1 MDTARSHTGRTT
13 TGKVE
18 RSVARLVARAAFAT
32 RNLHRATTGLGPRPG
47 LALGMR
53 DLRDASSE
61 RAVTPPGGGPSQAV
75 RLGRRETDLPTFIH
89 VFGDRCYAF
98 DPVIDPAWI
107 IDAGANVGYSATW
120 FATTYPRANVIAIE
134 PDEENFRMLVRNTAH
149 QANVVPLRA
158 ALSDEPGDALRRRP
172 RHRIVGH
179 PGATRRLTLV
189 GIASSHL
196 RPVPHRR
203 PAHLG
208 LRHRSHRPAQA
219 RHRRR

>member
-1 MDTARSHTGRTT
+1 M
-13 TGKVE
+13 
-18 RSVARLVARAAFAT
+18 
-32 RNLHRATTGLGPRPG
+32 
-47 LALGMR
+47 
-53 DLRDASSE
+53 
-61 RAVTPPGGGPSQAV
+61 

-158 ALSDEPGDALRRRP
+158 ALSDEPGDALVVDPGIGSWGIQVQRADRRWSESRAVTSVPCLTVDQLISDYDIDRIGLLKLDIEGGELEVLRSSASWMPKVDAVVAELHDRFRP
-172 RHRIVGH
+172 GCTRAFIEATQDFEIEIVRGEDFFAARR
-179 PGATRRLTLV
+179 GAD
-189 GIASSHL
+189 
-196 RPVPHRR
+196 
-203 PAHLG
+203 
-208 LRHRSHRPAQA
+208 A
-219 RHRRR
+219 RCET